1 MTPPKRRLR
10 EELAGLDRGIWVL
23 FAAVLVNR
31 AGSMVLPFFTLY
43 LTQDLKMPAAR
54 AASMLLLY
62 GVGAFV
68 AAYVGGRLS
77 DRLGPPVVLWGSLAA
92 SGAIMIAFPF
102 ARTPA
107 LVGAATLAL
116 AIATESFRPASM
128 SHIADLV
135 PPAQRRTGFAVFRLA
150 INLGMSVGP
159 AIGGFLAGVSYP
171 LLFWVNA
178 ATTLSAAALLF
189 VAARRAP
196 GPAHRPAENGVS
208 PTRPSPAA
216 FKDRR
221 LLFFLFATF
230 PVVVTIFLHFSAMSL
245 FFVQDLKFTTAT
257 YGLLTIIN
265 TVLICA
271 LEVPIIHATAHW
283 PHRRALVLGAL
294 LTGIGF
300 GAMAIAWEIFGVAA
314 TIVIWTFGEMLFFPA
329 SAAWVTEVAPPQRR
343 GEYNGLFQMS
353 FALAFAV
360 GPWLGT
366 LALAWIGGRALWAE
380 TFILCAGAAALIS
393 WVQEPERH
401 VEPLV
406 RVPDPSGPAEI

>member
-1 MTPPKRRLR
+1 MPPPKRRLR
-10 EELAGLDRGIWVL
+10 EERAGLDRGIWVL

-43 LTQDLKMPAAR
+43 LTQDLKMPAER

-68 AAYVGGRLS
+68 AAYVGGKLS
-77 DRLGPPVVLWGSLAA
+77 DRLGPPVVLWGSLAT

-102 ARTPA
+102 ARTP
-107 LVGAATLAL
+107 LLIGAATLAL
-116 AIATESFRPASM
+116 AVATESFRPASM

-159 AIGGFLAGVSYP
+159 AVGGFLAGVSYP

-178 ATTLSAAALLF
+178 ATTLAAAVLLF

-196 GPAHRPAENGVS
+196 HRRSENGAS
-208 PTRPSPAA
+208 AASTTHAA
-216 FKDRR
+216 FRDVR
-221 LLFFLFATF
+221 LLYFLSATL
-230 PVVVTIFLHFSAMSL
+230 PVVITIFLHFSAMPL
-245 FFVQDLKFTTAT
+245 FLVQDLKFTTAT

-265 TVLICA
+265 TVLICI
-271 LEVPIIHATAHW
+271 LEVPLIHATAHW

-294 LTGIGF
+294 LTGLGF
-300 GAMAIAWEIFGVAA
+300 GGMAIADTIAGVAL
-314 TIVIWTFGEMLFFPA
+314 TIVVWTFGEMLFFPA
-329 SAAWVTEVAPPQRR
+329 SAAWVTEVAPPERR

-366 LALAWIGGRALWAE
+366 LALAGIGGKALWAE
-380 TFILCAGAAALIS
+380 TLILCVLAAALLS
-393 WVQEPERH
+393 WIHEPERH
-401 VEPLV
+401 EEPLV
-406 RVPDPSGPAEI
+406 RVPDPAGPAEI

>member
-1 MTPPKRRLR
+1 
-10 EELAGLDRGIWVL
+10 
-23 FAAVLVNR
+23 
-31 AGSMVLPFFTLY
+31 
-43 LTQDLKMPAAR
+43 
-54 AASMLLLY
+54 
-62 GVGAFV
+62 
-68 AAYVGGRLS
+68 
-77 DRLGPPVVLWGSLAA
+77 VVLWGSLAA

-102 ARTPA
+102 ARTPV
-107 LVGAATLAL
+107 LVGASTLAL

-159 AIGGFLAGVSYP
+159 AVGGFLAGVSYP

-178 ATTLSAAALLF
+178 ATTLAAAALLF
-189 VAARRAP
+189 VSARRTP
-196 GPAHRPAENGVS
+196 HRREENGLS
-208 PTRPSPAA
+208 PSPSTHAA
-216 FKDRR
+216 FRDMR
-221 LLFFLFATF
+221 LLYFLSAIL

-265 TVLICA
+265 TLLICL

-294 LTGIGF
+294 LTGLGF
-300 GAMAIAWEIFGVAA
+300 GGLAIAQEIWGVAA
-314 TIVIWTFGEMLFFPA
+314 TIVVWTFGEMLFFPA
-329 SAAWVTEVAPPQRR
+329 SAAWVTEVAPPERR

-366 LALAWIGGRALWAE
+366 LALARLGGRTLWAL
-380 TFILCAGAAALIS
+380 TFLLCLVAAAMLARIH
-393 WVQEPERH
+393 EPERH
-401 VEPLV
+401 EEPLV
-406 RVPDPSGPAEI
+406 HVPDPAGPAEI